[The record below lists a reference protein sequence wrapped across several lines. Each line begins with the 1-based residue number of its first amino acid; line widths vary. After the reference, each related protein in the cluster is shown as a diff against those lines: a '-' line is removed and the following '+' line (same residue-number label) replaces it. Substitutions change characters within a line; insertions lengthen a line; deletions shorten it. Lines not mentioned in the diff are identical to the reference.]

1 MKPQNY
7 KPNLYQYVQRN
18 IKHSMKLF
26 EALKTENVNRVSENA
41 ALYCL
46 NRVCE
51 YWCVAK
57 TLRMDTGFL

>member
-1 MKPQNY
+1 
-7 KPNLYQYVQRN
+7 
-18 IKHSMKLF
+18 MKLF